1 MEIDQN
7 EVKELIASIKAEK
20 QSQKDKELRDSWTK
34 FVSLTLVC
42 LAVLTA
48 IATLKGG
55 GFTTRVLKELNEATF
70 QQSLASD
77 EWSLFQAKSIKQKLY
92 EFQLD
97 TLGNATD
104 PAVDA
109 RVKKLKEKITEYKA
123 EQADSF
129 KKAKD
134 HEKKRDEARVNADKI
149 ALLGREM
156 GMGITF
162 FQVSVA
168 LGGICLI
175 VKKKWLWFASLGLG
189 SFAAFKMFVVL
200 NAPM

>member
-7 EVKELIASIKAEK
+7 EIKELIASIKAEK
-20 QSQKDKELRDSWTK
+20 QAQKDKELRDSWTK
-34 FVSLTLVC
+34 YVSLTLVC

-77 EWSLFQAKSIKQKLY
+77 EWSFYQAKSVKQKLY

-97 TLGNATD
+97 SLGNASD
-104 PAVDA
+104 PAVEA
-109 RVKKLKEKITEYKA
+109 RSKKLKEKIAEYKT
-123 EQADSF
+123 EQADSK
-129 KKAKD
+129 KKAED
-134 HEKKRDEARVNADKI
+134 HEKKRDLARASADII

-156 GMGITF
+156 GMAITF

-175 VKKKWLWFASLGLG
+175 VKKKWLWFAALGLG
-189 SFAAFKMFVVL
+189 SFAAFKMFMVL
-200 NAPM
+200 NTPL

>member
-1 MEIDQN
+1 MNVDQN
-7 EVKELIASIKAEK
+7 DVKDLIASIKAEK
-20 QSQKDKELRDSWTK
+20 QAQKDKEARESWTK
-34 FVSLTLVC
+34 YVSLTLVC

-55 GFTTRVLKELNEATF
+55 GFTTRTLKELNEATF

-77 EWSLFQAKSIKQKLY
+77 EWSLYQAKSIKQKLY

-97 TLGNATD
+97 TQGNSSD
-104 PAVDA
+104 PAVEA
-109 RVKKLKEKITEYKA
+109 RSKKLKEKIAEYKT

-134 HEKKRDEARVNADKI
+134 HEKKRDDARTTADKI
-149 ALLGREM
+149 AALGRET
-156 GMGITF
+156 GMAITF

-189 SFAAFKMFVVL
+189 TFAAVKMFTVL
-200 NAPM
+200 NTVI